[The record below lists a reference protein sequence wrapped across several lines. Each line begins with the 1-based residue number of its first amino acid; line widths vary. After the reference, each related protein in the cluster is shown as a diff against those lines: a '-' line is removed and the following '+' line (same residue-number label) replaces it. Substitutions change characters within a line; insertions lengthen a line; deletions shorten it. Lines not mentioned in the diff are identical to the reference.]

1 MQDDEKIKDEKNI
14 GTTLALY
21 PCPVIVVGAKVG
33 NCGKMNCVYTSLR
46 RDCQGLVP
54 YLKRRKIMANK
65 ILVAV
70 FSASGVTKRVGEE
83 IAKIAGADFYEI
95 VPKEIYTSADLD
107 WMNKKSRS
115 SIEMNDSSARPEING
130 KVADMASYDTVIVG
144 FPIWWGV
151 APRIIDTFL
160 ESYDFSGK
168 KIIPFC
174 TSGGSGVGR
183 SDTALHKDVSGDVK
197 WAKGRQINRANES
210 EIRRFLDEV
219 L

>member
-1 MQDDEKIKDEKNI
+1 MEK
-14 GTTLALY
+14 
-21 PCPVIVVGAKVG
+21 
-33 NCGKMNCVYTSLR
+33 
-46 RDCQGLVP
+46 
-54 YLKRRKIMANK
+54 K

-70 FSASGVTKRVGEE
+70 FSASGVTKKVGRE
-83 IAKIAGADFYEI
+83 IARIAGADFYEI
-95 VPKEIYTSADLD
+95 VPEELYSAADLD

-115 SIEMNDSSARPEING
+115 SLEMNDPAARPRIAG
-130 KVADMASYDTVIVG
+130 SAPDMAAYDTVIVG

-183 SDTALHKDVSGDVK
+183 SDTALHKDISSDVK
-197 WAKGRQINRANES
+197 WARGRQINRPNEA
-210 EIRRFLDEV
+210 EIRRWLDEV

>member
-1 MQDDEKIKDEKNI
+1 
-14 GTTLALY
+14 
-21 PCPVIVVGAKVG
+21 
-33 NCGKMNCVYTSLR
+33 
-46 RDCQGLVP
+46 
-54 YLKRRKIMANK
+54 MANK

-83 IAKIAGADFYEI
+83 IAKIVGADFYEI

-107 WMNKKSRS
+107 WMNKHSRS
-115 SIEMNDSSARPEING
+115 SIEMNDPSARPEIAG
-130 KVADMASYDTVIVG
+130 TVADMDSYDTVIVG
-144 FPIWWGV
+144 YPIWWGV

-168 KIIPFC
+168 KIVPFC

-183 SDTALHKDVSGDVK
+183 SDIALHKDVSGDVK
-197 WAKGRQINRANES
+197 WAKGRQINRPNEA
-210 EIRRFLDEV
+210 EIRRWLDEV

>member
-1 MQDDEKIKDEKNI
+1 M
-14 GTTLALY
+14 
-21 PCPVIVVGAKVG
+21 AKKV
-33 NCGKMNCVYTSLR
+33 
-46 RDCQGLVP
+46 
-54 YLKRRKIMANK
+54 
-65 ILVAV
+65 LVAV
-70 FSASGVTKRVGEE
+70 FSASGTTRAVGEE
-83 IAKIAGADFYEI
+83 IARTAGADFYEI
-95 VPKEIYTSADLD
+95 VPKEIYTSADLN

-115 SIEMNDSSARPEING
+115 NVEMSDPSARPEISG
-130 KVADMASYDTVIVG
+130 AVADMASYDTVIVG

-168 KIIPFC
+168 TILPFC

-183 SDTALHKDVSGDVK
+183 SDTALHKDVSGDVQ
-197 WAKGRQINRANES
+197 WAKGRQINRPNEA

>member
-1 MQDDEKIKDEKNI
+1 
-14 GTTLALY
+14 
-21 PCPVIVVGAKVG
+21 
-33 NCGKMNCVYTSLR
+33 
-46 RDCQGLVP
+46 
-54 YLKRRKIMANK
+54 MAGK

-83 IAKIAGADFYEI
+83 IARIADADFYEI

-115 SIEMNDSSARPEING
+115 SIEMNDPSARPEING

-160 ESYDFSGK
+160 ESYEFSGK
-168 KIIPFC
+168 NIIPFC
-174 TSGGSGVGR
+174 TSGGSGIGR
-183 SDTALHKDVSGDVK
+183 SGPNMEALAGTGTWLEGKRFSGNVSEADLQSWIDGLK
-197 WAKGRQINRANES
+197 
-210 EIRRFLDEV
+210 
-219 L
+219 

>member
-1 MQDDEKIKDEKNI
+1 M
-14 GTTLALY
+14 
-21 PCPVIVVGAKVG
+21 AK
-33 NCGKMNCVYTSLR
+33 T
-46 RDCQGLVP
+46 
-54 YLKRRKIMANK
+54 

-70 FSASGVTKRVGEE
+70 FSASGITKKVGEE
-83 IAKIAGADFYEI
+83 IARIAEADFYEI
-95 VPKEIYTSADLD
+95 VPKEIYTAADLD

-115 SIEMNDSSARPEING
+115 SVEMNDPSARPEIAG
-130 KVADMASYDTVIVG
+130 GALDMAAYDTVIVG

-183 SDTALHKDVSGDVK
+183 RRWQRCLRH
-197 WAKGRQINRANES
+197 GRI
-210 EIRRFLDEV
+210 V
-219 L
+219 

>member
-1 MQDDEKIKDEKNI
+1 MAD
-14 GTTLALY
+14 
-21 PCPVIVVGAKVG
+21 
-33 NCGKMNCVYTSLR
+33 
-46 RDCQGLVP
+46 
-54 YLKRRKIMANK
+54 KR
-65 ILVAV
+65 LVAV
-70 FSASGVTKRVGEE
+70 FSASGVTEKVGKE
-83 IAKIAGADFYEI
+83 IARVAGADFYEI

-115 SIEMNDSSARPEING
+115 SIEMNDPSARPKING

-144 FPIWWGV
+144 YPIWWGV

-168 KIIPFC
+168 KILPFC

-183 SDTALHKDVSGDVK
+183 SDTALHQDVSGDVK
-197 WAKGRQINRANES
+197 WVKGKQINRANET
-210 EIRRFLDEV
+210 EIRRWLDEV

>member
-1 MQDDEKIKDEKNI
+1 MS
-14 GTTLALY
+14 G
-21 PCPVIVVGAKVG
+21 
-33 NCGKMNCVYTSLR
+33 
-46 RDCQGLVP
+46 
-54 YLKRRKIMANK
+54 KIMANK

-107 WMNKKSRS
+107 WMNKRSRS
-115 SIEMNDSSARPEING
+115 SIEMNDLSARPEING
-130 KVADMASYDTVIVG
+130 KVVDMASYDTVIVG

-183 SDTALHKDVSGDVK
+183 SDIALHKDVSGDVK
-197 WAKGRQINRANES
+197 WENGKQINRANEA
-210 EIRRFLDEV
+210 EIRRWLDEV

>member
-1 MQDDEKIKDEKNI
+1 MGK
-14 GTTLALY
+14 ALVTY
-21 PCPVIVVGAKVG
+21 
-33 NCGKMNCVYTSLR
+33 
-46 RDCQGLVP
+46 
-54 YLKRRKIMANK
+54 
-65 ILVAV
+65 
-70 FSASGVTKRVGEE
+70 FSASGVTKRVSKE
-83 IAKIAGADFYEI
+83 IARIAGGDFYEI
-95 VPKEIYTSADLD
+95 VPKEQYTSDDLN

-115 SIEMNDSSARPEING
+115 SVEMKDPSARPEIRG
-130 KVADMASYDTVIVG
+130 AVADMASYDTVIVG

-183 SDTALHKDVSGDVK
+183 SDTALHKNVSGDVK
-197 WAKGRQINRANES
+197 WAKGRQINRPKEA
-210 EIRRFLDEV
+210 EIRRWLDGA

>member
-1 MQDDEKIKDEKNI
+1 
-14 GTTLALY
+14 
-21 PCPVIVVGAKVG
+21 
-33 NCGKMNCVYTSLR
+33 
-46 RDCQGLVP
+46 
-54 YLKRRKIMANK
+54 MANK
-65 ILVAV
+65 TLVAV

-83 IAKIAGADFYEI
+83 IARIAGADFYEI
-95 VPKEIYTSADLD
+95 VPEEIYTSADLD

-115 SIEMNDSSARPEING
+115 SVEMNDSSARPEIAGDALN
-130 KVADMASYDTVIVG
+130 MASYDNVIVG

-168 KIIPFC
+168 KVIPFC

-183 SDTALHKDVSGDVK
+183 SDTALHKDVSDDVK
-197 WAKGRQINRANES
+197 WAKGKQINRPNEA
-210 EIRRFLDEV
+210 EIRHWLDEV

>member
-1 MQDDEKIKDEKNI
+1 MQDDEKYKRREKYRNNPRTI
-14 GTTLALY
+14 SLPGHCSWSQGWQLRKNELSLYKSPARLSGT
-21 PCPVIVVGAKVG
+21 
-33 NCGKMNCVYTSLR
+33 
-46 RDCQGLVP
+46 VP

-115 SIEMNDSSARPEING
+115 SIEMNDPSARPEING

>member
-1 MQDDEKIKDEKNI
+1 MSRN
-14 GTTLALY
+14 
-21 PCPVIVVGAKVG
+21 
-33 NCGKMNCVYTSLR
+33 
-46 RDCQGLVP
+46 
-54 YLKRRKIMANK
+54 

-83 IAKIAGADFYEI
+83 IARVADADFYEI
-95 VPKEIYTSADLD
+95 VPKERYSSDDLN

-115 SIEMNDSSARPEING
+115 SVEMNDPSARPEIAG
-130 KVADMASYDTVIVG
+130 KVADMDSYDTVIVG

-168 KIIPFC
+168 KIVPFC

-183 SDTALHKDVSGDVK
+183 SDAALHKDVSGDAK
-197 WAKGRQINRANES
+197 WAKGRQINRPNET
-210 EIRRFLDEV
+210 EIRRWLDEA